1 MRQNEDAVRDAARRY
16 RQTEEAHEK
25 ARDNLVAAV
34 VEALKAGERPTDV
47 TSWSPFTATY
57 VRKLAR
63 KHGIEGAVPSAARAV
78 PPHSV

>member
-1 MRQNEDAVRDAARRY
+1 MGQDEDAVREATRRY
-16 RQTEEAHEK
+16 RQTEQAHEQ
-25 ARDNLVAAV
+25 ARDELVAVV

-63 KHGIEGAVPSAARAV
+63 KHGIAAAGPSAARAV